1 MHAGA
6 GGRGRGGVLYALS
19 RTFRRLEEVVVAVRK
34 EPPGELHSLQP
45 SPAAS
50 RSARVDMLYQR

>member
-1 MHAGA
+1 MRGA

-34 EPPGELHSLQP
+34 EPPGELHSLQLTRQP
-45 SPAAS
+45 
-50 RSARVDMLYQR
+50 VDLQE